1 MGAVG
6 GSCGFDNGDG
16 STDVVTGIV
25 GTAVERNSRVLD
37 AVVVVVVVVVVKCV
51 TLYTNASV
59 VK

>member
-37 AVVVVVVVVVVKCV
+37 AVVFVVKCV
-51 TLYTNASV
+51 TLHTNASV

>member
-25 GTAVERNSRVLD
+25 GTAVKRDSRDLD
-37 AVVVVVVVVVVKCV
+37 PVVVVGKCV
-51 TLYTNASV
+51 TLHMNASV